1 MRKKNIITDIDKTI
15 ATHIKIRRI
24 MLGMSQSDLAKL
36 CGVSFQQI
44 QKYEAATNKISCSR
58 LFQISIALRV
68 PIDFFFDNTNKMYK
82 TESLKLLTLYWKLPK
97 HLRKPLVLNLI
108 KHIK

>member
-1 MRKKNIITDIDKTI
+1 MRKKNHITDTDRNI
-15 ATHIKIRRI
+15 AKHIKLRRI

-44 QKYEAATNKISCSR
+44 QKYEAAVNKISCSR
-58 LFQISIALRV
+58 LFQIGTALNV

-82 TESLKLLTLYWKLPK
+82 TQSLKLLILYWKSPK
-97 HLRKPLVLNLI
+97 ILRKTLILNLM
-108 KHIK
+108 KN